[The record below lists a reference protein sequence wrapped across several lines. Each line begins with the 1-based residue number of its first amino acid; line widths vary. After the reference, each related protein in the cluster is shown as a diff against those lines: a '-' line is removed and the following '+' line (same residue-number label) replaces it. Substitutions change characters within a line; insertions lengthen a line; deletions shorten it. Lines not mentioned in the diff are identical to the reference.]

1 MMRFRSLPA
10 RDTGSE
16 AYAAPLSFHG
26 RGSAAGGMLP
36 PPRLATVRADHRPGF
51 G

>member
-16 AYAAPLSFHG
+16 AYTAPLSFLG
-26 RGSAAGGMLP
+26 RGMLP